1 MGLSAEGHFADIWAK
16 FKHMKYVRKLRCV
29 PRCLHCGEKI
39 SYGRSD
45 KKYCCEDC
53 RVEHNN
59 LVVRDSKAFRRRVLS
74 QLASNYD
81 LLSTVIQSGSDSIP
95 LADIVSMGFSPGV
108 VTSYAKVGKHVEFGC
123 FDIKYRM
130 TSAKVYSIYKIQ
142 NVSLN
147 LRPDIETEQT
157 L

>member
-1 MGLSAEGHFADIWAK
+1 
-16 FKHMKYVRKLRCV
+16 MKYVRRLRMV

-39 SYGRSD
+39 NYGRTD
-45 KKYCCEDC
+45 KRYCCDDC

-59 LVVRDSKAFRRRVLS
+59 LMKRNGGIYRRRVLA

-81 LLSTVIQSGSDSIP
+81 ILETVLRSGADAVM
-95 LADIVSMGFSPGV
+95 LADIVSMGFSTSA
-108 VTSYAKVGKHVEFGC
+108 VTSYSQVGKHVEFGC

-147 LRPDIETEQT
+147 LHADFETEPI

>member
-1 MGLSAEGHFADIWAK
+1 MPMRCDDIWAK
-16 FKHMKYVRKLRCV
+16 IDHMKYVRKLRSV

-39 SYGRSD
+39 GYGRSD

-59 LVVRDSKAFRRRVLS
+59 SVVKDSRAYRRRVLAVLS
-74 QLASNYD
+74 SNYE
-81 LLSTVIQSGSDSIP
+81 LLSTVLQSGVDSIP
-95 LADIVSMGFSPGV
+95 LADIVSMGFAPTAL
-108 VTSYAKVGKHVEFGC
+108 TSYRRVGKHIEFGC

-130 TSAKVYSIYKIQ
+130 TQSKIYSIYKIQ

>member
-1 MGLSAEGHFADIWAK
+1 
-16 FKHMKYVRKLRCV
+16 MKYVRKLRTM

-39 SYGRSD
+39 AYGRSD

-53 RVEHNN
+53 RIEHNN
-59 LVVRDSKAFRRRVLS
+59 HIVRDSRIYRRRVLS
-74 QLASNYD
+74 QLSSNYEI
-81 LLSTVIQSGSDSIP
+81 LSTVLQSGEDSIP
-95 LADIVSMGFSPGV
+95 LADIVPMGFVPSI
-108 VTSYAKVGKHVEFGC
+108 VTSCSRVGKHQELGC

-130 TSAKVYSIYKIQ
+130 SQSKIYSIYKIQ

-147 LRPDIETEQT
+147 LHADFETEQT

>member
-1 MGLSAEGHFADIWAK
+1 MSAVGQSADIWAK
-16 FKHMKYVRKLRCV
+16 IKHMKYVRKLRNL

-59 LVVRDSKAFRRRVLS
+59 NVVRDSRVFRRRVLS
-74 QLASNYD
+74 QLSSNYD
-81 LLSTVIQSGSDSIP
+81 LLAAVINSGSDSIP
-95 LADIVSMGFSPGV
+95 LADIVSMGFLPSV
-108 VTSYAKVGKHVEFGC
+108 VTSYSKVGKHVEFGC
-123 FDIKYRM
+123 YDIKYRM
-130 TSAKVYSIYKIQ
+130 TSAKVYYIYKIQ

-147 LRPDIETEQT
+147 LHADFETEQT
-157 L
+157 I